1 MMRISTQSF
10 YETNLSGM
18 NDQAARLLRVQ
29 QQVSS
34 GSKNL
39 VPSDDPIAATRALA
53 VSQSIAVS
61 GQYTASRAQAKNMLS
76 LTENALKSVTGL
88 LQDVGEQVVYAG
100 NGTLTD
106 SDRMSLATT
115 LQSRYDQLLGLAN
128 ADDGNGQYL
137 FAGFKSGSIPFVEQ
151 ANGSVLYSGDE
162 GQRLMQVDVSRQMAA
177 TDTGRSIFQTV
188 RGGTPYVTS
197 TNPANS
203 GTGTFGAVSTFNANA
218 ANYGHDFT
226 IKFAVAAGVTTY
238 SVWDN
243 TTVPAPTQIVA
254 PTAYTPGVA
263 IGFGGVQLKL
273 DGAPNNGD
281 SFDVTTTHNAGT
293 DMFQALS
300 DIIAA
305 LKVPLSTGTAA
316 DSAQFMNALSTGNRK
331 MSNALDN
338 VLTVRSSVGSRLQ
351 ELDSLETTGQSR
363 KLFDKAYLS
372 DLQDLDYA
380 SAISE
385 FSQRQT
391 ALQATQQTF
400 VKLQNISLIQY
411 LR

>member
-18 NDQAARLLRVQ
+18 NDSAAKLLRVQ

-34 GSKNL
+34 GTKNL

-61 GQYTASRAQAKNMLS
+61 GQYTTSRAQAKNMLS
-76 LTENALKSVTGL
+76 LTENALQSVTML
-88 LQDVGEQVVYAG
+88 LQDVKEQVVYAG
-100 NGTLTD
+100 NGTLSD
-106 SDRMSLATT
+106 PDRMSLATT

-162 GQRLMQVDVSRQMAA
+162 GQRLMQVDVSRQISA
-177 TDTGRSIFQTV
+177 TDTGRNIFQTV

-197 TNPANS
+197 SNPANS
-203 GTGTFGAVSTFNANA
+203 GTGTFGAVSTVDAIDP
-218 ANYGHDFT
+218 NYGHDFT
-226 IKFAVAAGVTTY
+226 INFSVAAGVTTY
-238 SVWDN
+238 SVVDN
-243 TTVPAPTQIVA
+243 TSGATIVPLLTP
-254 PTAYTPGVA
+254 YTPGATV
-263 IGFGGVQLKL
+263 GFGGVQLAL
-273 DGAPNNGD
+273 NGAPNNSD
-281 SFDVTTTHNAGT
+281 SFDVTTTPNAGT

-300 DIIAA
+300 DVITA
-305 LKVPLSTGTAA
+305 LKKPLNTGTAA
-316 DSAQFMNALSTGNRK
+316 DGAQFLNALSTGNRK

-351 ELDSLETTGQSR
+351 ELDSLEVTGQSR

-385 FSQRQT
+385 FYQRQT
-391 ALQATQQTF
+391 ALQATQETF
-400 VKLQNISLIQY
+400 VKLQNTSLIQY